1 MYEPTIESVKQ
12 HPVPDW
18 YQDAKFGIFI
28 HWTISSVP
36 AFAPTGLGDIHNL
49 FEGKSQEYVF
59 AHQPYAEW
67 YLNSLRIPGS
77 PVEQYHREKY
87 GANFRYEDFAP
98 LFNQQ
103 AEQWDPEAWAGL
115 FRQAGAQY
123 VVLVTKHHDGFLFW
137 PSKYPNPKMPDYR
150 TTRDVCGELN
160 QAVSGQGMKM
170 GYYYSSAL
178 DWSFTTRPV
187 QNFPDLLTNGPT
199 SKAYAKYVENHWK
212 ELIDRYDPW
221 VLWSDIGYP
230 PNYNLAELFSYY
242 YNHKPEGVV
251 NDRWFQL
258 PVYLFN
264 PLGRLLLKQ
273 KMKQMMQSDSAAL
286 PKVPHCDYVTTE
298 YTDYTKQVDF
308 KWESVRGIGNSFT
321 YNQFETENDYLKAP
335 ALIRMLVDIVSKNGN
350 LLLNVGPRPD
360 GSIPEPQVVAL
371 QGIGAWLAVNGE
383 AIYGTRPWQR
393 FSDTAENGMEVR
405 YTCKDSTVYA
415 TVTTLPSDG
424 WVILPQMPICE
435 GLRLSLLGAVEPLEW
450 EKEGASLRVRLPGSL
465 GADDV
470 PVLKIELR

>member
-1 MYEPTIESVKQ
+1 MYQPTFESVKQ
-12 HPVPDW
+12 HTVPTW
-18 YQDAKFGIFI
+18 YHDAKFGIFI

-36 AFAPTGLGDIHNL
+36 AFAPTGLGDIHKL
-49 FEGKSQEYVF
+49 FTEKSQEYVF

-67 YLNSLRIPGS
+67 YQNSLRIPGS
-77 PVEQYHREKY
+77 PVEKYHREKY
-87 GANFRYEDFAP
+87 GANFRYEDFGP
-98 LFNQQ
+98 LFNEQ
-103 AEQWDPEAWAGL
+103 AQKWDPGAWAGL
-115 FRQAGAQY
+115 FRGAGARY

-137 PSKYPNPKMPDYR
+137 PSQHPNPKMPNYR

-160 QAVSGQGMKM
+160 DAVTTQGMKM

-178 DWSFTTRPV
+178 DWTFTTRPV

-199 SKAYAKYVENHWK
+199 SRAYAQYVENHWK

-230 PNYNLAELFSYY
+230 PNYNLAELFAYY
-242 YNHKPEGVV
+242 YNRKPDGVV

-258 PVYLFN
+258 PTFLYN

-273 KMKQMMQSDSAAL
+273 QMKKMMQSDAAAM

-298 YTDYTKQVDF
+298 YVDYTKSVQY
-308 KWESVRGIGNSFT
+308 KWESVRGIGNSFA
-321 YNQFETENDYLKAP
+321 YNQFETEADYLQAP

-360 GSIPEPQVVAL
+360 GSIPEPQVTAL
-371 QGIGAWLAVNGE
+371 KGIGQWLETNGE

-393 FSDTAENGMEVR
+393 FSDKSENGCEVR
-405 YTCKDSTVYA
+405 YTCKDETLYA
-415 TVTTLPSDG
+415 TVFAQPADG
-424 WVILPQMPICE
+424 WVLLPDLPIRE
-435 GLRLSLLGAVEPLEW
+435 AVQVSLLGQSSPPEW
-450 EKEGASLRVRLPGSL
+450 EKEGANLRLRLPGGLNS
-465 GADDV
+465 DDI
-470 PVLKIELR
+470 PVLKVELR